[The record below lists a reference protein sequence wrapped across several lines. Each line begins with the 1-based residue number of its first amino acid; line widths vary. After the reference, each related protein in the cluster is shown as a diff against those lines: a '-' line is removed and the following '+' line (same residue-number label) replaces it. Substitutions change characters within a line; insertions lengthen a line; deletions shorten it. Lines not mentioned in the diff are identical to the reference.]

1 MRQGREARDEG
12 RGRNRL
18 RNAACFGFAFLLF
31 VQMAGCGK
39 NEPPKPQATGGQ
51 DSHPVKN
58 VEALPSGTIQEGART
73 MNRAADLGKSLE
85 QQKQDRD
92 KEAEAQNK

>member
-1 MRQGREARDEG
+1 MVRIFSAIF
-12 RGRNRL
+12 L
-18 RNAACFGFAFLLF
+18 VAALSACNKAS
-31 VQMAGCGK
+31 
-39 NEPPKPQATGGQ
+39 PPTPQSNTTP

-92 KEAEAQNK
+92 KEAETQSK

>member
-1 MRQGREARDEG
+1 MLHVFSA
-12 RGRNRL
+12 L
-18 RNAACFGFAFLLF
+18 LIVALTAALS
-31 VQMAGCGK
+31 GCSK
-39 NEPPKPQATGGQ
+39 SEPPPQATTGQ

-58 VEALPSGTIQEGART
+58 VESLPSGNIQEGART

>member
-1 MRQGREARDEG
+1 MQM
-12 RGRNRL
+12 
-18 RNAACFGFAFLLF
+18 RNAVNLVLVILVMVGT
-31 VQMAGCGK
+31 AGCSK
-39 NEPPKPQATGGQ
+39 SEPPAPQPTTGQ

-58 VEALPSGTIQEGART
+58 VESLPSGTIQEGART

-92 KEAEAQNK
+92 RETETQNK

>member
-1 MRQGREARDEG
+1 MK
-12 RGRNRL
+12 L
-18 RNAACFGFAFLLF
+18 RILVAIIFVAATLFA
-31 VQMAGCGK
+31 CSK
-39 NEPPKPQATGGQ
+39 SEPPPQATTGQ

-58 VEALPSGTIQEGART
+58 VESLPSGTIQEGART
-73 MNRAADLGKSLE
+73 MNRAADMGKSLE

>member
-1 MRQGREARDEG
+1 MMKREGSGVREMEMRKAVNIIAIVLAIVGT
-12 RGRNRL
+12 
-18 RNAACFGFAFLLF
+18 
-31 VQMAGCGK
+31 VGCSK
-39 NEPPKPQATGGQ
+39 TEPPTPQATAGQ

-92 KEAEAQNK
+92 KEAETQSK